1 MAGKKDEAPGPVGM
15 LLLGIGMGGAGV
27 AMAVNLLSGQAE
39 FVHGPRTKH
48 WLVALL
54 GESCFSVLACVVCLL
69 FGAAGLWF
77 GIEGLIKGPDRKP
90 AAPPQDD
97 TTPRSSARRE
107 AAKDDPAKGEERLAV
122 KCPQCGRESTVP
134 KRAAGRRLRCP
145 GCKTEFGG
153 PSS

>member
-1 MAGKKDEAPGPVGM
+1 MAGKEEKAPGPLGM

-27 AMAVNLLSGQAE
+27 AMAVNLLSGKAE
-39 FVHGPRTKH
+39 FVHGARTKH
-48 WLVALL
+48 WLVSLL

-90 AAPPQDD
+90 DVPPQDAT
-97 TTPRSSARRE
+97 TTPDSARRE
-107 AAKDDPAKGEERLAV
+107 AARDDAAKGEERLAV

-134 KRAAGRRLRCP
+134 LRAAGRRLRCP
-145 GCKTEFGG
+145 GCKTEFGA